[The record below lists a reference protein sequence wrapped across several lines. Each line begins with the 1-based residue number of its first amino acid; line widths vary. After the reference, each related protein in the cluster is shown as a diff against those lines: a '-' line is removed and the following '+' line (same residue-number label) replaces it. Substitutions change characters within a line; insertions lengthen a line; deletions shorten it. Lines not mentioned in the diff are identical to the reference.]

1 MQEEENT
8 VSGHS
13 VSAAHEKIIEPMA
26 LGSAS
31 PNGHRRHAPE
41 VIAENAS
48 DSIASPIT
56 SPSKTIRSP
65 GRSPRRTS
73 PPGPAGNNW
82 DAETPAPTKDAV
94 TPNVPARQ
102 LGSTDSRSSD
112 MNGSDGRSNSAVGEA
127 VARAVLLATKLHV
140 PAIGAQ
146 LVHRAALLD
155 ALSAGRRCKLTLL
168 SAPAGCGKTTLLA
181 QWALGAGE
189 NQRFGWLSLD
199 SSDNDP
205 VWFWMY
211 VVAAL
216 QKISPSVGSR
226 AVELL
231 AMGADPV
238 QVVLPTLLNDLD
250 TIASPMVLILDD
262 YHLVVSRAVHEQ
274 LAFFISRL
282 PANLHLVLATR
293 SDPLLPLARL
303 RASGN
308 LAELRTNDLRFAAS
322 EAGHLLNDV
331 LGLDLDHADIQLLHQ
346 RTEGW
351 AAGLYLAALSLAGR
365 ADAAAFIRTFA
376 GDNRHIVDYLMAE
389 VLDGQ
394 PPDLRSFLL
403 RTSILGRLSGALC
416 DALLQTSGSAS
427 VLEQME
433 RENLFVVP
441 LDMSREWYR
450 YHQLFGELLRTE
462 LRRTEPDLVA
472 DLHRRA
478 ATWFESEGLIDE
490 AVRHL
495 VPGGDIARSADLIA
509 ADWVDE
515 FNGGGL
521 LTVSGMLDLLPE
533 ETVRQDPRLSWARAW
548 TALRV
553 GQLDDTADSTDAIEA
568 RLAADSVDGGAIS
581 AQVVVLLAVHSFK
594 TAKVA
599 AALETARWA
608 ITLDLAEAPLGQPSA
623 YCIYGS
629 ALYFSGSAR
638 EAQAAFRRAVNLAEK
653 VGDRRARIY
662 ALGHLALI
670 SAEHGQLT
678 DAERLIRRASG
689 SSRDLADAEHLVDVM
704 VSLATAELL
713 RMRGDAAAAV
723 AAADMAVM
731 SARQGG
737 AILEVA
743 KTLLVRAE
751 VFEHL
756 GDHQTAKAIL
766 EEVDTLVRGCA
777 DAGIA
782 STLLASSERSA
793 CVAVTSRNEGCAV
806 GEELTPKELEVLR
819 LLATRLSRREIGARL
834 YVSLNTVK
842 THQRAIYR
850 KLRVEHRGAAV
861 SRAREL
867 GLL

>member
-1 MQEEENT
+1 MT
-8 VSGHS
+8 
-13 VSAAHEKIIEPMA
+13 
-26 LGSAS
+26 GSA
-31 PNGHRRHAPE
+31 
-41 VIAENAS
+41 
-48 DSIASPIT
+48 
-56 SPSKTIRSP
+56 
-65 GRSPRRTS
+65 GRSDN
-73 PPGPAGNNW
+73 GVG
-82 DAETPAPTKDAV
+82 DAA
-94 TPNVPARQ
+94 
-102 LGSTDSRSSD
+102 
-112 MNGSDGRSNSAVGEA
+112 
-127 VARAVLLATKLHV
+127 ARAVQLATKLHV

-155 ALSAGRRCKLTLL
+155 ALSAGRHRKVTLL
-168 SAPAGCGKTTLLA
+168 SAPAGWGKTTLLA

-189 NQRFGWLSLD
+189 DQRFGWLSLD
-199 SSDNDP
+199 HSDNDP

-216 QKISPSVGSR
+216 QKVSPGVGIR

-231 AMGADPV
+231 AMGADPA

-262 YHLVVSRAVHEQ
+262 YHLVISRAVHEQ

-293 SDPLLPLARL
+293 SDPVLPLARL
-303 RASGN
+303 RASGD
-308 LAELRTNDLRFAAS
+308 LAEVRTDDLRFGPS
-322 EAGHLLNDV
+322 EAHDLLNKV
-331 LGLDLDHADIQLLHQ
+331 LGLDLPDADIHLLHR

-351 AAGLYLAALSLAGR
+351 VAGLYLAALSLAGR
-365 ADAAAFIRTFA
+365 ADTTAFIRTFA

-394 PPDLRSFLL
+394 PPHLHGFLL
-403 RTSILGRLSGALC
+403 RTSVLGRLSGALC
-416 DALLQTSGSAS
+416 DAVLQTSGSAS
-427 VLEQME
+427 VLEKIE

-441 LDMSREWYR
+441 LDMSRHWYR

-462 LRRTEPDLVA
+462 LRRSEPDLVA

-478 ATWFESEGLIDE
+478 ATWFETQGLIDE

-495 VPGGDIARSADLIA
+495 VAAGEIARSADLIA
-509 ADWVDE
+509 ADWVNE

-521 LTVSGMLDLLPE
+521 STVSGWLDLLPE
-533 ETVRQDPRLSWARAW
+533 EAVLQDPRLSVARAW
-548 TALRV
+548 IALSI
-553 GQLDDTADSTDAIEA
+553 GQLDDAAEWIEA
-568 RLAADSVDGGAIS
+568 VETRSAADRDGIS
-581 AQVVVLLAVHSFK
+581 AQVVVLRAVHSFK
-594 TAKVA
+594 TADIA
-599 AALETARWA
+599 AALETARRA
-608 ITLDLAEAPLGQPSA
+608 ITLDLGDAPHALCAA

-629 ALYFSGSAR
+629 ALYFSGSAD
-638 EAQAAFRRAVNLAEK
+638 EAQDDFRRAVGLAEK

-662 ALGHLALI
+662 ALGYLALI
-670 SAEHGQLT
+670 SAEYSQLA
-678 DAERLIRRASG
+678 DAELQIRRASG
-689 SSRDLADAEHLVDVM
+689 SSRDLADGEHFVDVM
-704 VSLATAELL
+704 VSLAAAEVLA
-713 RMRGDAAAAV
+713 MRGDAAAAV

-737 AILEVA
+737 AILEIA
-743 KTLLVRAE
+743 KTLVVRAE
-751 VFEHL
+751 VLEHL

-766 EEVDTLVRGCA
+766 EEVGTLVRSCP
-777 DAGIA
+777 DTGIA
-782 STLLASSERSA
+782 STLLASAEPSA
-793 CVAVTSRNEGCAV
+793 AVALTSRNDGCVV

>member
-1 MQEEENT
+1 MT
-8 VSGHS
+8 
-13 VSAAHEKIIEPMA
+13 
-26 LGSAS
+26 
-31 PNGHRRHAPE
+31 
-41 VIAENAS
+41 
-48 DSIASPIT
+48 
-56 SPSKTIRSP
+56 
-65 GRSPRRTS
+65 
-73 PPGPAGNNW
+73 
-82 DAETPAPTKDAV
+82 
-94 TPNVPARQ
+94 
-102 LGSTDSRSSD
+102 
-112 MNGSDGRSNSAVGEA
+112 GSDGRSDNGVGEVA
-127 VARAVLLATKLHV
+127 ARAVLLATKLHV

-155 ALSAGRRCKLTLL
+155 ALSEGRRRKLTLL
-168 SAPAGCGKTTLLA
+168 SAPAGWGKTTLLA
-181 QWALGAGE
+181 QWALGAGDE
-189 NQRFGWLSLD
+189 DQRFGWLSLD
-199 SSDNDP
+199 RSDNDP

-216 QKISPSVGSR
+216 QTISPGVGIR
-226 AVELL
+226 ALELL

-274 LAFFISRL
+274 LAFFISGI

-293 SDPLLPLARL
+293 SDPMLPLARL
-303 RASGN
+303 RASGE
-308 LAELRTNDLRFAAS
+308 LAEMRTDDLRFGAI
-322 EAGHLLNDV
+322 EADRLLNDV
-331 LGLDLDHADIQLLHQ
+331 LRLDLAHEDIQLLHQ

-365 ADAAAFIRTFA
+365 ADTAAFIRTFP

-394 PPDLRSFLL
+394 PPEMRSFLL
-403 RTSILGRLSGALC
+403 RTSVLGRLSGALC
-416 DALLQTSGSAS
+416 DALLQTSGSAA
-427 VLEQME
+427 VLEKIE
-433 RENLFVVP
+433 HENLFVVP
-441 LDMSREWYR
+441 LDMSRHWYR

-462 LRRTEPDLVA
+462 LRRSEPDLVA

-478 ATWFESEGLIDE
+478 ATWFGTEGLIDE

-495 VPGGDIARSADLIA
+495 IAGGDIARSADLIA

-515 FNGGGL
+515 FNGGG
-521 LTVSGMLDLLPE
+521 VSTISGYLDLLPE
-533 ETVRQDPRLSWARAW
+533 ETVLQDPRLSVARAW
-548 TALRV
+548 IALSV
-553 GQLDDTADSTDAIEA
+553 GQLDDAAEWIEAIET
-568 RLAADSVDGGAIS
+568 RSAADTADGGAIS
-581 AQVVVLLAVHSFK
+581 AQVIVLRAVHSFK
-594 TAKVA
+594 TAEVA
-599 AALETARWA
+599 AALETARRA
-608 ITLDLAEAPLGQPSA
+608 ITLDLGEAPLGRSFA

-629 ALYFSGSAR
+629 ALYFSGSTH
-638 EAQAAFRRAVNLAEK
+638 EAQAAFRRAVQLAEK
-653 VGDRRARIY
+653 VGDRRAGID
-662 ALGHLALI
+662 ALGYLALI
-670 SAEHGQLT
+670 SAEHGQIA
-678 DAERLIRRASG
+678 DAERQIRRASG

-704 VSLATAELL
+704 VSLATAKLL
-713 RMRGDAAAAV
+713 AMRGDAAAAA
-723 AAADMAVM
+723 AAADMAIM

-751 VFEHL
+751 IFEHV

-766 EEVDTLVRGCA
+766 EEVGTLMRGSA
-777 DAGIA
+777 DAGLA
-782 STLLASSERSA
+782 STLLASPERSA
-793 CVAVTSRNEGCAV
+793 SAALTSRNEGCAV

-842 THQRAIYR
+842 THQRAVYR
-850 KLRVEHRGAAV
+850 KLRVEHRSAAV

>member
-1 MQEEENT
+1 M
-8 VSGHS
+8 SGHS
-13 VSAAHEKIIEPMA
+13 MSVAQEKIIRPQA
-26 LGSAS
+26 GRGPAS
-31 PNGHRRHAPE
+31 SNGHRTRAPE

-48 DSIASPIT
+48 DSIASP
-56 SPSKTIRSP
+56 RLQ
-65 GRSPRRTS
+65 GRTS
-73 PPGPAGNNW
+73 PP
-82 DAETPAPTKDAV
+82 DPTQEAS
-94 TPNVPARQ
+94 PPSVPARL

-112 MNGSDGRSNSAVGEA
+112 VTGSPGRGDNGVGEA
-127 VARAVLLATKLHV
+127 AARAVLLATKLHV
-140 PAIGAQ
+140 PAIGTQ
-146 LVHRAALLD
+146 LVHRGGLLD
-155 ALSAGRRCKLTLL
+155 VLSAGCRRKLTLM
-168 SAPAGCGKTTLLA
+168 SAPAGWGKTTVLA
-181 QWALGAGE
+181 QWALAAGDA
-189 NQRFGWLSLD
+189 QRFGWLSLD

-216 QKISPSVGSR
+216 QKVSPGVGIR

-231 AMGADPV
+231 AMGADPT

-250 TIASPMVLILDD
+250 TIASPVVLILDD

-274 LAFFISRL
+274 LAFFIGRL
-282 PANLHLVLATR
+282 PANLHLVLASR

-303 RASGN
+303 RASGE
-308 LAELRTNDLRFAAS
+308 LAEMRTDDLRFGLG
-322 EAGHLLNDV
+322 EADHLLNDV
-331 LGLDLDHADIQLLHQ
+331 LGLDLADADIQRLHQ

-365 ADAAAFIRTFA
+365 ADTAAFIRTFA
-376 GDNRHIVDYLMAE
+376 GNNRHIVDYLMAE

-394 PPDLRSFLL
+394 PPQLRNFLL
-403 RTSILGRLSGALC
+403 RTSVLGRLSGALC
-416 DALLQTSGSAS
+416 DAVLEASGSAS
-427 VLEQME
+427 VLEQIE

-441 LDMSREWYR
+441 LDTSRHWYR

-462 LRRTEPDLVA
+462 LRRSEPDLVA

-478 ATWFESEGLIDE
+478 AAWFEGEGLVDE

-495 VPGGDIARSADLIA
+495 VAGGDIARSADLIA

-515 FNGGGL
+515 FNGGGVS
-521 LTVSGMLDLLPE
+521 TVSGLLDLLPE
-533 ETVRQDPRLSWARAW
+533 ETVLQDPRLSVARAW
-548 TALRV
+548 IALSV
-553 GQLDDTADSTDAIEA
+553 GQLDDAAEWIEAVETGPAASTADGNAI
-568 RLAADSVDGGAIS
+568 G
-581 AQVVVLLAVHSFK
+581 AQVVVLRAVHSFK
-594 TAKVA
+594 SAEVA
-599 AALETARWA
+599 AALETARRA
-608 ITLDLAEAPLGQPSA
+608 ITLDLGEAPLGRSSA

-629 ALYFSGSAR
+629 ALYFSGSIN
-638 EAQAAFRRAVNLAEK
+638 EAQATFRRAVQLAEK
-653 VGDRRARIY
+653 AGDRRARIY

-670 SAEHGQLT
+670 SAERGQLA
-678 DAERLIRRASG
+678 DAECQIRRASG

-713 RMRGDAAAAV
+713 RERGDAAAAL

-731 SARQGG
+731 SARNGG

-743 KTLLVRAE
+743 KALLVKAE
-751 VFEHL
+751 IFEHF

-782 STLLASSERSA
+782 STLLASAKRSA
-793 CVAVTSRNEGCAV
+793 RAAVTSRNEGWAL

-842 THQRAIYR
+842 THQRAVYR
-850 KLRVEHRGAAV
+850 KLGVEHRGAAV

>member
-1 MQEEENT
+1 M
-8 VSGHS
+8 SGHS
-13 VSAAHEKIIEPMA
+13 VSVTHEKIIGPLA
-26 LGSAS
+26 GRGSAS
-31 PNGHRRHAPE
+31 PNGHRQRAPE
-41 VIAENAS
+41 VIADNAS
-48 DSIASPIT
+48 DSIGSP
-56 SPSKTIRSP
+56 
-65 GRSPRRTS
+65 RSPRRTS
-73 PPGPAGNNW
+73 PPDPAGNNG
-82 DAETPAPTKDAV
+82 DAEQPAPTQDAS
-94 TPNVPARQ
+94 TPSVAART
-102 LGSTDSRSSD
+102 LGSTGSRSSRSSD
-112 MNGSDGRSNSAVGEA
+112 MTGSGGRSDNGVGEA
-127 VARAVLLATKLHV
+127 AARAVLLATKLHV

-155 ALSAGRRCKLTLL
+155 VLSAGRHRKLTLL
-168 SAPAGCGKTTLLA
+168 SAPAGWGKTTVLA

-189 NQRFGWLSLD
+189 DERFGWLSLD
-199 SSDNDP
+199 PSDNDP

-216 QKISPSVGSR
+216 QKVSPGVGIR

-262 YHLVVSRAVHEQ
+262 YNLVVSRAVHEQ
-274 LAFFISRL
+274 LAFFISRM

-293 SDPLLPLARL
+293 SDPMLPLARL
-303 RASGN
+303 RASGE
-308 LAELRTNDLRFAAS
+308 LAEMRTDDLRFGAI
-322 EAGHLLNDV
+322 EADHLLNDV
-331 LGLDLDHADIQLLHQ
+331 LGLDLAHEDIQLLHR

-365 ADAAAFIRTFA
+365 ADAPAFIRTFA

-403 RTSILGRLSGALC
+403 RTSVLGRLSGPLC
-416 DALLQTSGSAS
+416 DAMLQTSGSAS
-427 VLEQME
+427 VLEKIE

-441 LDMSREWYR
+441 LDMSRHWYR

-462 LRRTEPDLVA
+462 LRRSEPDLVA

-478 ATWFESEGLIDE
+478 AAWFETEGLIDE
-490 AVRHL
+490 AIRHL
-495 VPGGDIARSADLIA
+495 VAGGDIARSADLVA

-515 FNGGGL
+515 FNGGG
-521 LTVSGMLDLLPE
+521 VSTISGYLDLLPD
-533 ETVRQDPRLSWARAW
+533 ETVLQDPRLSVARAW
-548 TALRV
+548 IALSV
-553 GQLDDTADSTDAIEA
+553 GQLDDAAEWIEA
-568 RLAADSVDGGAIS
+568 VETRSAADIAAGSAIG
-581 AQVVVLLAVHSFK
+581 AQVVVLRAVHSFK
-594 TAKVA
+594 TAEVA
-599 AALETARWA
+599 AALETARRA
-608 ITLDLAEAPLGQPSA
+608 ITLDLGEAPLGRSSA

-629 ALYFSGSAR
+629 ALYFSGSTH
-638 EAQAAFRRAVNLAEK
+638 EAQAAFRRAVGLAEE
-653 VGDRRARIY
+653 VGDRRARID
-662 ALGHLALI
+662 ALGYLALI
-670 SAEHGQLT
+670 SAEYDQLA
-678 DAERLIRRASG
+678 DAERQIRRASG

-704 VSLATAELL
+704 VSLATAKVL
-713 RMRGDAAAAV
+713 RMRGDAVAAV

-751 VFEHL
+751 IFEDL
-756 GDHQTAKAIL
+756 GDHENAKASL
-766 EEVDTLVRGCA
+766 EEVATLVRGCA

-782 STLLASSERSA
+782 PTLLAAAEPSAGVAASSRHES
-793 CVAVTSRNEGCAV
+793 CAV

-842 THQRAIYR
+842 THQRAVYR

>member
-1 MQEEENT
+1 

-13 VSAAHEKIIEPMA
+13 VSATHEKISGPM
-26 LGSAS
+26 GSAS
-31 PNGHRRHAPE
+31 TNGHRQRAPE

-48 DSIASPIT
+48 DSIGSL
-56 SPSKTIRSP
+56 RLL
-65 GRSPRRTS
+65 GRTS
-73 PPGPAGNNW
+73 PPDPAGNNW
-82 DAETPAPTKDAV
+82 DAETPAPNQDAA
-94 TPNVPARQ
+94 TPRVPARL

-112 MNGSDGRSNSAVGEA
+112 VTGSAGRSDSGVGEA
-127 VARAVLLATKLHV
+127 AARAVLLATKLHV
-140 PAIGAQ
+140 PAIEAQ
-146 LVHRAALLD
+146 LVHRDALLD
-155 ALSAGRRCKLTLL
+155 ILSAGRLCKLTLL
-168 SAPAGCGKTTLLA
+168 SAPAGWGKTTLLA
-181 QWALGAGE
+181 QWALNAGE
-189 NQRFGWLSLD
+189 DHRFGWLSLD
-199 SSDNDP
+199 ASDNDP

-216 QKISPSVGSR
+216 QKISAGAGIR

-231 AMGADPV
+231 AMGADPM

-250 TIASPMVLILDD
+250 TITSPMVLVLDD
-262 YHLVVSRAVHEQ
+262 YHQVVSRAVHEQ
-274 LAFFISRL
+274 LAFFITRL
-282 PANLHLVLATR
+282 PANLHLVVATR

-303 RASGN
+303 RASGD
-308 LAELRTNDLRFAAS
+308 LAEVRTDDLRFGVI
-322 EAGHLLNDV
+322 EAEHLLNDV
-331 LGLDLDHADIQLLHQ
+331 LGLDLAQADIQLLHR

-365 ADAAAFIRTFA
+365 TDTAEFIRTFA

-389 VLDGQ
+389 VLDRQ
-394 PPDLRSFLL
+394 PPQMRSFLL
-403 RTSILGRLSGALC
+403 RTSVLGRLSGPLC
-416 DALLQTSGSAS
+416 DTVLQTSGSAA
-427 VLEQME
+427 VLAKIE

-441 LDMSREWYR
+441 LDMSRHWYR

-462 LRRTEPDLVA
+462 LRRSEPDLVA

-478 ATWFESEGLIDE
+478 ASWFETEGLIDE

-495 VPGGDIARSADLIA
+495 VAAGDVARSADLIA
-509 ADWVDE
+509 VDWVDE

-521 LTVSGMLDLLPE
+521 STVVGLLDLLPE
-533 ETVRQDPRLSWARAW
+533 ETVLQDPRLCVARAW
-548 TALRV
+548 IALSV
-553 GQLDDTADSTDAIEA
+553 GQLDDAAEWIEA
-568 RLAADSVDGGAIS
+568 VENRSAADTADGGAIC
-581 AQVVVLLAVHSFK
+581 AQVVVLRAVHLFK
-594 TAKVA
+594 TAEVA
-599 AALETARWA
+599 AALETAHRA
-608 ITLDLAEAPLGQPSA
+608 ITLDLGEAPLGQSTA

-629 ALYFSGSAR
+629 ALYFSGSSH
-638 EAQAAFRRAVNLAEK
+638 EAQAAFRRAVQLAEK

-670 SAEHGQLT
+670 SAEYGQLA
-678 DAERLIRRASG
+678 DAERQIRRASG
-689 SSRDLADAEHLVDVM
+689 SSRELADAEHLVDVM

-713 RMRGDAAAAV
+713 AMRGDAAAAG

-743 KTLLVRAE
+743 KTLSVRADI
-751 VFEHL
+751 FEQL
-756 GDHQTAKAIL
+756 GDHQSGEAIR
-766 EEVDTLVRGCA
+766 EEVGSLVRGFA
-777 DAGIA
+777 DAGVA
-782 STLLASSERSA
+782 SMLFASAEPR
-793 CVAVTSRNEGCAV
+793 VDVTVTSRNEGCAV

-850 KLRVEHRGAAV
+850 KLSVEHRGAAV

>member
-1 MQEEENT
+1 
-8 VSGHS
+8 
-13 VSAAHEKIIEPMA
+13 
-26 LGSAS
+26 
-31 PNGHRRHAPE
+31 
-41 VIAENAS
+41 
-48 DSIASPIT
+48 
-56 SPSKTIRSP
+56 
-65 GRSPRRTS
+65 
-73 PPGPAGNNW
+73 
-82 DAETPAPTKDAV
+82 
-94 TPNVPARQ
+94 
-102 LGSTDSRSSD
+102 
-112 MNGSDGRSNSAVGEA
+112 
-127 VARAVLLATKLHV
+127 
-140 PAIGAQ
+140 
-146 LVHRAALLD
+146 
-155 ALSAGRRCKLTLL
+155 
-168 SAPAGCGKTTLLA
+168 
-181 QWALGAGE
+181 
-189 NQRFGWLSLD
+189 
-199 SSDNDP
+199 

-216 QKISPSVGSR
+216 QKISPGVGIR

-262 YHLVVSRAVHEQ
+262 YSLVVSRAVHEQ
-274 LAFFISRL
+274 LAFFISRM

-293 SDPLLPLARL
+293 SDPMLPLARL
-303 RASGN
+303 RARGE
-308 LAELRTNDLRFAAS
+308 LAEVRTDDLRFGAI
-322 EAGHLLNDV
+322 EADHLLNDV
-331 LGLDLDHADIQLLHQ
+331 LGLDLPHEDVQRLHR

-365 ADAAAFIRTFA
+365 ADAPAFIRSFA

-403 RTSILGRLSGALC
+403 RTSVLGRLSGALC
-416 DALLQTSGSAS
+416 DAMLQTSGSAS
-427 VLEQME
+427 VLEKIE

-441 LDMSREWYR
+441 LDTSRHWYR

-462 LRRTEPDLVA
+462 LRRSEPDLVA

-478 ATWFESEGLIDE
+478 ATWFESEGLTDE

-495 VPGGDIARSADLIA
+495 VAGGDIARSADLIA
-509 ADWVDE
+509 ADWVTE

-521 LTVSGMLDLLPE
+521 STVSGLLDLLPK
-533 ETVRQDPRLSWARAW
+533 ETVLQDPRLSVARAW
-548 TALRV
+548 IALSG
-553 GQLDDTADSTDAIEA
+553 GQLDDAAEWIEAVETRSGADTADGD
-568 RLAADSVDGGAIS
+568 AIS
-581 AQVVVLLAVHSFK
+581 AQVVVLRAVHSFK
-594 TAKVA
+594 TAELA
-599 AALETARWA
+599 AALETARRA
-608 ITLDLAEAPLGQPSA
+608 ITLDLGEAPLGRSSA

-629 ALYFSGSAR
+629 ALYFSGSTQ
-638 EAQAAFRRAVNLAEK
+638 EAQAAFRRAVELAEK

-670 SAEHGQLT
+670 SAEHGQLA
-678 DAERLIRRASG
+678 DAECQIRRASG

-713 RMRGDAAAAV
+713 ALRGDAAAAA
-723 AAADMAVM
+723 AAADIAVM

-743 KTLLVRAE
+743 KTLVVRAE
-751 VFEHL
+751 IFEHL
-756 GDHQTAKAIL
+756 GDHQAGKAML
-766 EEVDTLVRGCA
+766 EEAGTLVRGCA
-777 DAGIA
+777 DARIA
-782 STLLASSERSA
+782 STVLTSA
-793 CVAVTSRNEGCAV
+793 EPSAGVTVPSRNEGCAV
-806 GEELTPKELEVLR
+806 DEELTPKEFEVLR

-842 THQRAIYR
+842 THQRAVYR
-850 KLRVEHRGAAV
+850 KLRVEHRSAAV